1 MKKIARAVG
10 VAALLAIAAG
20 TAMTSAASAA
30 ISERNTI
37 TSTFS
42 AFGQLDD
49 CRPGVTGTIEGTYV
63 DSYQL
68 VEASTGTHWIVTSLK
83 TARIDWSD
91 GTYTIIEG
99 TLHASINLDRGAR
112 EGTIIDTESGDTYT
126 ADGMRLSQVTF
137 RSVEHFTDSSDEI
150 VETRIHFFY
159 TFGEGCPRWRTEP

>member
-1 MKKIARAVG
+1 MKKIALALG

-20 TAMTSAASAA
+20 PAMTSAASAA
-30 ISERNTI
+30 TIERNTI

-63 DSYQL
+63 YSYQL
-68 VEASTGTHWIVTSLK
+68 VENSTGHHLTGTTLK

-99 TLHASINLDRGAR
+99 TQHSSINLDQGAR
-112 EGTIIDTESGDTYT
+112 EGTITDTESGDTYT
-126 ADGMRLSQVTF
+126 ADGVLLSQVTF
-137 RSVEHFTDSSDEI
+137 RSVEQLTTSSGEI
-150 VETRIHFFY
+150 PETRVHFYY
-159 TFGEGCPRWRTEP
+159 TFGDGCPRWRTEP